1 MIDVK
6 HPNREKV
13 EATLLKFGG
22 FYTFDDILERVMDGR
37 MQSFAHKDSWVVTQ
51 ISVYPRKRVLDIV
64 FAFGNVD
71 DLELI
76 HSDVIGFARRLDIP
90 LVAVQMGREGWEPY
104 AKKNGWNRVGS
115 VFFKEIGDGTE
126 NS

>member
-6 HPNREKV
+6 HPMRERV
-13 EATLLKFGG
+13 EATLLQFGG
-22 FYTFDDILERVMDGR
+22 FYSFDDILERVMDGR

-64 FAFGNVD
+64 LAFGEID

-76 HSDVIGFARRLDIP
+76 HSDVIGFARRLGIP
-90 LVAVQMGREGWEPY
+90 MIAAMMGRDGWTPY
-104 AKKNGWNRVGS
+104 AKNNGWNRVGS
-115 VFFKEIGDGTE
+115 VFFKEVGDGTE
-126 NS
+126 IS